1 MVKLRVWGIE
11 LPLGK
16 AEDGDAL
23 LVAVAKSL
31 AIHRDLIRSIQVAR
45 RSLDARKGRRIP
57 RWVYT
62 LDIEAEGRPQRVPP
76 GVRTGP
82 VPERVQLAA
91 AARRKD
97 LEGSETVVVGT
108 GPAGLFAALALSS
121 RGAKVTVLEQG
132 PPLRDR
138 VGAVAGLWR
147 SGLLHPDANVQFG
160 EGGAGTFSDG
170 KLMTRVKDPLVR
182 EVLSSFVEV
191 GAPAHILEEAH
202 PHLGTDG
209 VRAVVSTLRARL
221 ESLGV
226 SFHFRA
232 FVSGVDRAASGYRV
246 LTPSG
251 EIDAASV
258 FLAVGH
264 SSRPLFRA
272 LGAMGVPFSAK
283 GFAVGVRVEHPQEW
297 VDRCQYGRF
306 AGHPELPAAEYFLT
320 HKDDATG
327 RGVYSFCMCPGG
339 LVVNSA
345 SEMDGLVTNGMSLS
359 QRASGRANAGIV
371 VTVSPGDFD
380 GDPWKGL
387 AFQETLEREGYLAG
401 GGGYLAPAQT
411 VGSFL
416 QDRKD
421 EALPATTF
429 RPGVRAANL
438 RGFFPPWIE
447 APLIRAIHNFDRKM
461 PGFIE
466 QGLMLAP
473 ETRTS
478 SPLQVVRS
486 ADRSAEGF
494 PGLYLLGEGAG
505 WAGGIVSSA
514 VDALRCVESFGGSAH
529 DNGQNPV

>member
-1 MVKLRVWGIE
+1 MVRFRIWGIE
-11 LPLGK
+11 LGLGQT
-16 AEDGDAL
+16 GDEAL
-23 LVAVAKSL
+23 KLAVAKAL
-31 AIHRDLIRSIQVAR
+31 ALHRDLIRDIRVVR
-45 RSLDARKGRRIP
+45 RSLDARKGRRAP
-57 RWVYT
+57 RWVFT
-62 LDIEAEGRPQRVPP
+62 LDIEAEGRPQRIPP

-82 VPERVQLAA
+82 VPERGPRPSAA
-91 AARRKD
+91 IRRD

-108 GPAGLFAALALSS
+108 GPSGLFAALALSS
-121 RGAKVTVLEQG
+121 RGARVTVLEQG

-170 KLMTRVKDPLVR
+170 KLMTRVKDPLAR
-182 EVLSSFVEV
+182 EVLSTFVEA
-191 GAPAHILEEAH
+191 GAPTQILEEAH

-209 VRAVVSTLRARL
+209 VRAVVSSLRGRL

-232 FVSGVDRAASGYRV
+232 FVSGVDRKASGYRMV
-246 LTPSG
+246 TSAG
-251 EIDAASV
+251 EIEAASL

-264 SSRPLFRA
+264 SSRLLFRA

-306 AGHPELPAAEYFLT
+306 AGHPDLPAAEYFLT
-320 HKDDATG
+320 YKDDPTG

-345 SEMDGLVTNGMSLS
+345 SEVDGLVTNGMSLS

-380 GDPWKGL
+380 GDPWQGL
-387 AFQETLEREGYLAG
+387 AFQEALEREGYLAG
-401 GGGYLAPAQT
+401 GGGYMAPAQT
-411 VGSFL
+411 VGAFL
-416 QDRKD
+416 QNRRD
-421 EALPATTF
+421 ELLPPTTF
-429 RPGVRAANL
+429 RPGIRPANL
-438 RGFFPPWIE
+438 RGFFPDWIE
-447 APLIRAIHNFDRKM
+447 APLIGAIHNFDRKM

-478 SPLQVVRS
+478 SPIQVVRS

-514 VDALRCVESFGGSAH
+514 VDALRCVESFGRSAH
-529 DNGQNPV
+529 ENGQSPV